1 MRYGDKIGERAVR
14 ANVKP
19 LRAATLP
26 IVAQVALHPTAARV
40 VRRAEPLPAAAR
52 VVRRAEPL
60 PAAVQAAHRTVV
72 LQVLHREGQE

>member
-1 MRYGDKIGERAVR
+1 VRYGDKIGERAVRAVR

-26 IVAQVALHPTAARV
+26 IVAQVALHPAAVRV
-40 VRRAEPLPAAAR
+40 VRRVELF
-52 VVRRAEPL
+52 